1 MAYDLIGNT
10 IQKVELN
17 VTNSSYGVT
26 TKVFAVKQKDV
37 NSRIIH
43 AKLKDANGY
52 IDCTGCTVQLTL
64 PASSNILLAILTLIS
79 PSSNLP

>member
-26 TKVFAVKQKDV
+26 TKVFAVK
-37 NSRIIH
+37 
-43 AKLKDANGY
+43 LKM
-52 IDCTGCTVQLTL
+52 
-64 PASSNILLAILTLIS
+64 
-79 PSSNLP
+79 